1 MTLWTDQPAYS
12 FNRVPS
18 AVDKFAAALESV
30 RGGVGINPAAQ
41 KQKYNVILS
50 DIVNSNDLTNPL
62 DFNRTKPPR
71 MDAGAFL
78 QGYLNTQPQQAN
90 VAWGERI
97 PVGED
102 PIFPM
107 SQEEFREYVLQ
118 RLDEKYGPR
127 KVAPRGGGGPSLFP
141 VRGV

>member
-1 MTLWTDQPAYS
+1 
-12 FNRVPS
+12 
-18 AVDKFAAALESV
+18 
-30 RGGVGINPAAQ
+30 
-41 KQKYNVILS
+41 
-50 DIVNSNDLTNPL
+50 
-62 DFNRTKPPR
+62 
-71 MDAGAFL
+71 MDAGTFL
-78 QGYLNTQPQQAN
+78 QGYLNTQAQPMN

-97 PVGED
+97 PVGQD

-127 KVAPRGGGGPSLFP
+127 KIAPRGGGGPSLFP